1 MKYTQRVTDA
11 IYDTLEPVAKGLG
24 MVILELNKK
33 KKKAR
38 GGSSGSV
45 QVRVAIYRPEEN
57 IGVDDCSRF
66 HKAILPR
73 LELAFPGKDLYLEV
87 SSPGIGRLIKDGNEM
102 VHFIGRNIKCYTAFN
117 NATALNTAAALNN
130 ADGGG
135 WIGGILRSADEKGIT
150 LETGD
155 GIIALPYEVIAKARL
170 ENI

>member
-1 MKYTQRVTDA
+1 MKYTQVTDA
-11 IYDTLEPVAKGLG
+11 IYDTLEPVARGLG
-24 MVILELNKK
+24 MVILELSVFQHKG
-33 KKKAR
+33 R
-38 GGSSGSV
+38 GGNLGSV
-45 QVRVAIYRPEEN
+45 QVRAAVYKAGEN
-57 IGVDDCSRF
+57 MGVDDCSRF

-102 VHFIGRNIKCYTAFN
+102 VHFIGRNIKCYRAKDADFQS
-117 NATALNTAAALNN
+117 AGDKSPAALS
-130 ADGGG
+130 DGSG

-155 GIIALPYEVIAKARL
+155 GIIALLYEAIAKAKL